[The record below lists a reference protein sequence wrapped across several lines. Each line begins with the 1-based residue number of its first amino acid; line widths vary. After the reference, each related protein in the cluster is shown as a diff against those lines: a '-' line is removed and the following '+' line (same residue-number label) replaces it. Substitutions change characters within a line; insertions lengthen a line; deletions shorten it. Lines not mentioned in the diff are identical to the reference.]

1 METKLLPISPVSRV
15 TGNLE
20 QCFGYKWL
28 LYTRKNLLF
37 ERNVTYSIFQKNMD
51 MAAVNEQETHLC
63 SNCKK
68 DIPVANFTIHEIHCS
83 RNIGVCHF
91 CKESLPK
98 SEIKNHIE
106 SEHVQVTCK
115 CNMKMEKCHLEDHEA
130 SACPLRPAIC
140 QHCEIELAFNKLQD
154 HEDYCGTRTET
165 CNECGRNVMVK
176 DLKEHPEVCG
186 KEVEE
191 RRVSQA
197 MSRYNYK
204 DEAANLCTYQSIRN
218 LLSSDSYAE
227 PLQRMSEPLEGQ
239 FYSSFGGDQASKNI
253 NRRNASA
260 MQRDQNQEDELERLE
275 RNKNTESSLYGEQN
289 SNLDYMLA
297 LSLQRENNPY
307 NNIAAEI
314 HSDFW
319 KNFNSK
325 ESKPSEHLNEINKS
339 DILSYDLSSI
349 NTSDQLK
356 NDDIML
362 PCEFCEALYPEED
375 LILHQTGCNPA
386 SAFASFSKRGSS
398 PSQQQEYNRH
408 AKDFLD
414 QLHSSRSTY
423 PLQQQT
429 VQTEGS
435 IIIPCEFCGIQ
446 LEEEILFH
454 HQDQCDLRP
463 ATASPGEGLASL
475 QSLPPKD
482 NLEKAELPEFR
493 RRIRHQGEISPQY
506 LEDFREQS
514 LAHAVQGS
522 QSLSNLAVARSVPLT
537 SFSAARANDALTQKG
552 KSSNLDGNDGRLRSR
567 GTAESGTGPRPVVR
581 STQNFH
587 PESCVPSLPRVSPT
601 RPSVRNEAGRSPR
614 TANVP
619 VNFRNRSTKAKSQ
632 KPESGH
638 LEEE

>member
-1 METKLLPISPVSRV
+1 
-15 TGNLE
+15 
-20 QCFGYKWL
+20 
-28 LYTRKNLLF
+28 
-37 ERNVTYSIFQKNMD
+37 MD

-260 MQRDQNQEDELERLE
+260 MQRDQNQVKLFCDCLKEDELERLE

-619 VNFRNRSTKAKSQ
+619 VNFRNRSTKVSFPVLFPILDGLSSAFQWLKRLVYFYYLLSRQ
-632 KPESGH
+632 H
-638 LEEE
+638 

>member
-1 METKLLPISPVSRV
+1 
-15 TGNLE
+15 
-20 QCFGYKWL
+20 
-28 LYTRKNLLF
+28 
-37 ERNVTYSIFQKNMD
+37 MD
-51 MAAVNEQETHLC
+51 MAAVNDQETQLC

-68 DIPVANFTIHEIHCS
+68 AIPVANFTIHEIHCN

-91 CKESLPK
+91 CKESVPK

-130 SACPLRPAIC
+130 SACPLRPAVC

-165 CNECGRNVMVK
+165 CSECGRNVMVK

-191 RRVSQA
+191 KRVSQA

-204 DEAANLCTYQSIRN
+204 DEAANLCTFQTIRN
-218 LLSSDSYAE
+218 LLSSDGYAG
-227 PLQRMSEPLEGQ
+227 PLQRMSGTQEGR

-253 NRRNASA
+253 NRRNAST
-260 MQRDQNQEDELERLE
+260 MQRDQNREDELERLE

-297 LSLQRENNPY
+297 LSLQRENNPH

-319 KNFNSK
+319 KNFYSK
-325 ESKPSEHLNEINKS
+325 ESKPSEQLNEINKS
-339 DILSYDLSSI
+339 DTFSHDLLSI

-408 AKDFLD
+408 AKEFLD

-423 PLQQQT
+423 PQQQQA

-463 ATASPGEGLASL
+463 ATASPGAGLPSSQL
-475 QSLPPKD
+475 LPPKD
-482 NLEKAELPEFR
+482 NLERSESPESR
-493 RRIRHQGEISPQY
+493 RRIRHQGEISPRY
-506 LEDFREQS
+506 LEDFRQQS
-514 LAHAVQGS
+514 LAHAVRES
-522 QSLSNLAVARSVPLT
+522 RSLSNLEVARSIPLT
-537 SFSAARANDALTQKG
+537 SFSAVRANDALTQKG
-552 KSSNLDGNDGRLRSR
+552 KSSNLDGNDRRLRSR

-581 STQNFH
+581 STQNIH
-587 PESCVPSLPRVSPT
+587 PESYVPSFPRTSPT

>member
-1 METKLLPISPVSRV
+1 
-15 TGNLE
+15 
-20 QCFGYKWL
+20 
-28 LYTRKNLLF
+28 
-37 ERNVTYSIFQKNMD
+37 
-51 MAAVNEQETHLC
+51 MAAVNDQETQLC

-68 DIPVANFTIHEIHCS
+68 AIPVANFTIHEIHCN

-91 CKESLPK
+91 CKESVPK

-130 SACPLRPAIC
+130 SACPLRPAVC

-165 CNECGRNVMVK
+165 CSECGRNVMVK

-191 RRVSQA
+191 KRVSQA

-204 DEAANLCTYQSIRN
+204 DEAANLCTFQTIRN
-218 LLSSDSYAE
+218 LLSSDGYAG
-227 PLQRMSEPLEGQ
+227 PLQRMSGTQEGR

-253 NRRNASA
+253 NRRNAST
-260 MQRDQNQEDELERLE
+260 MQRDQNREDELERLE

-297 LSLQRENNPY
+297 LSLQRENNPH

-319 KNFNSK
+319 KNFYSK
-325 ESKPSEHLNEINKS
+325 ESKPSEQLNEINKS
-339 DILSYDLSSI
+339 DTFSRDLLSI

-398 PSQQQEYNRH
+398 PSQQEEYNRH
-408 AKDFLD
+408 VKDFLD

-423 PLQQQT
+423 PQQQQA

-463 ATASPGEGLASL
+463 ATASPGAGLPSSQL
-475 QSLPPKD
+475 LPPKD
-482 NLEKAELPEFR
+482 NLERSESPESR
-493 RRIRHQGEISPQY
+493 RRIRHQGEISPRY
-506 LEDFREQS
+506 LEDFRQQS
-514 LAHAVQGS
+514 LAHAVRES
-522 QSLSNLAVARSVPLT
+522 RSLSNLEVARSIPLT
-537 SFSAARANDALTQKG
+537 SFSAVRANDALTQKG
-552 KSSNLDGNDGRLRSR
+552 KSSNLDGNDRRLRSR

-581 STQNFH
+581 STQNIH
-587 PESCVPSLPRVSPT
+587 PESYVPSFPRTSPT

>member
-1 METKLLPISPVSRV
+1 
-15 TGNLE
+15 
-20 QCFGYKWL
+20 
-28 LYTRKNLLF
+28 
-37 ERNVTYSIFQKNMD
+37 
-51 MAAVNEQETHLC
+51 MAAVNDQETQLC

-68 DIPVANFTIHEIHCS
+68 AIPVANFTIHEIHCN

-91 CKESLPK
+91 CKESVPK

-130 SACPLRPAIC
+130 SACPLRPAVC

-165 CNECGRNVMVK
+165 CSECGRNVMVK

-191 RRVSQA
+191 KRVSQA

-204 DEAANLCTYQSIRN
+204 DEAANLCTFQTIRN
-218 LLSSDSYAE
+218 LLSSDGYAG
-227 PLQRMSEPLEGQ
+227 PLQRMSGTQEGR

-253 NRRNASA
+253 NRRNAST
-260 MQRDQNQEDELERLE
+260 MQRDQNREDELERLE

-297 LSLQRENNPY
+297 LSLQRENNPH

-319 KNFNSK
+319 KNFYSK
-325 ESKPSEHLNEINKS
+325 ESKPSEQLNEINKS
-339 DILSYDLSSI
+339 DTFSHDLLSI

-398 PSQQQEYNRH
+398 PSQQEEYNRH
-408 AKDFLD
+408 VKDFLD

-423 PLQQQT
+423 PQQQQA

-463 ATASPGEGLASL
+463 ATASPGAGLPSSQL
-475 QSLPPKD
+475 LPPKD
-482 NLEKAELPEFR
+482 NLERSESPESR
-493 RRIRHQGEISPQY
+493 RRIRHQGEISPRY
-506 LEDFREQS
+506 LEDFRQQS
-514 LAHAVQGS
+514 LAHAVRES
-522 QSLSNLAVARSVPLT
+522 RSLSNLEVARSIPLT
-537 SFSAARANDALTQKG
+537 SFSAVRANDALTQKG
-552 KSSNLDGNDGRLRSR
+552 KSSNLDGNDRRLRSR

-581 STQNFH
+581 STQNIH
-587 PESCVPSLPRVSPT
+587 PESYVPSFPRTSPT

>member
-1 METKLLPISPVSRV
+1 
-15 TGNLE
+15 
-20 QCFGYKWL
+20 
-28 LYTRKNLLF
+28 
-37 ERNVTYSIFQKNMD
+37 MD
-51 MAAVNEQETHLC
+51 MAAVNDQETQLC

-68 DIPVANFTIHEIHCS
+68 AIPVANFTIHEIHCN

-91 CKESLPK
+91 CKESVPK
-98 SEIKNHIE
+98 SEIKKHIE

-165 CNECGRNVMVK
+165 CSECGRNVMVK

-197 MSRYNYK
+197 MSHYNHK
-204 DEAANLCTYQSIRN
+204 DEAATLCTFQAIRN
-218 LLSSDSYAE
+218 HLSSDGYAG
-227 PLQRMSEPLEGQ
+227 PLRRMSRTQEGR
-239 FYSSFGGDQASKNI
+239 FYSSFGDQASKSI
-253 NRRNASA
+253 NRRNASPV
-260 MQRDQNQEDELERLE
+260 QKDQNREDELERLE
-275 RNKNTESSLYGEQN
+275 RNKNTESCLYGEQN

-297 LSLQRENNPY
+297 LSLQRENNPH

-319 KNFNSK
+319 KNFYSK
-325 ESKPSEHLNEINKS
+325 ESKPSEQLNEINKS
-339 DILSYDLSSI
+339 DTFSHDLLSI

-408 AKDFLD
+408 FKDFLD
-414 QLHSSRSTY
+414 QLYSSRSTY
-423 PLQQQT
+423 PQQQQA

-463 ATASPGEGLASL
+463 DTTSPGVGLPSS
-475 QSLPPKD
+475 QPLPPKD
-482 NLEKAELPEFR
+482 NLERSESPESR
-493 RRIRHQGEISPQY
+493 RRIRHQGETSPRY
-506 LEDFREQS
+506 LEDFRQQS
-514 LAHAVQGS
+514 LAHAVRES
-522 QSLSNLAVARSVPLT
+522 RSLSNLAVARSIPLT
-537 SFSAARANDALTQKG
+537 SFSAVRANDALTQKG
-552 KSSNLDGNDGRLRSR
+552 KSSNLDGNDRRLRSR
-567 GTAESGTGPRPVVR
+567 DTAESGTGPRPVVR
-581 STQNFH
+581 STQNIH
-587 PESCVPSLPRVSPT
+587 PESYVPSFPRTSPT
-601 RPSVRNEAGRSPR
+601 QPSMRKEAGRSPR

-619 VNFRNRSTKAKSQ
+619 VNFRNKSTKAKSQ

>member
-1 METKLLPISPVSRV
+1 
-15 TGNLE
+15 
-20 QCFGYKWL
+20 
-28 LYTRKNLLF
+28 
-37 ERNVTYSIFQKNMD
+37 MD

-260 MQRDQNQEDELERLE
+260 MQRDQNQVKLFCDCLKEDELERLE

>member
-1 METKLLPISPVSRV
+1 
-15 TGNLE
+15 
-20 QCFGYKWL
+20 
-28 LYTRKNLLF
+28 
-37 ERNVTYSIFQKNMD
+37 
-51 MAAVNEQETHLC
+51 MAAVNDQETQLC

-68 DIPVANFTIHEIHCS
+68 AIPVANFTIHEIHCN

-91 CKESLPK
+91 CKESVPK

-130 SACPLRPAIC
+130 SACPLRPAVC

-165 CNECGRNVMVK
+165 CSECGRNVMVK

-191 RRVSQA
+191 KRVSQA
-197 MSRYNYK
+197 MSHYNYK
-204 DEAANLCTYQSIRN
+204 DEAANLCTFQTIRN
-218 LLSSDSYAE
+218 LLSSDGYAG
-227 PLQRMSEPLEGQ
+227 PLQRMSGTQEGR

-253 NRRNASA
+253 NRRNAST
-260 MQRDQNQEDELERLE
+260 MQRDQNREDELERLE

-297 LSLQRENNPY
+297 LSLQRENNPH

-319 KNFNSK
+319 KNFYSK
-325 ESKPSEHLNEINKS
+325 ESKPSEQLNEINKS
-339 DILSYDLSSI
+339 DTFSRDLLSI

-398 PSQQQEYNRH
+398 PSQQEEYNRH
-408 AKDFLD
+408 VKDFLD

-423 PLQQQT
+423 PQQQQA

-446 LEEEILFH
+446 LEDEILFH

-463 ATASPGEGLASL
+463 ATASPGAGLPSSQL
-475 QSLPPKD
+475 LPPKD
-482 NLEKAELPEFR
+482 NLERSESPESR
-493 RRIRHQGEISPQY
+493 RRIRHQGEISPRY
-506 LEDFREQS
+506 LEDFRQQS
-514 LAHAVQGS
+514 LAHAVRES
-522 QSLSNLAVARSVPLT
+522 RSLSNLEVARSIPLT
-537 SFSAARANDALTQKG
+537 SFSAVRANDALTQKG
-552 KSSNLDGNDGRLRSR
+552 KSSNLDGNDRRLRSR

-581 STQNFH
+581 STQNIH
-587 PESCVPSLPRVSPT
+587 PESYVPSFPRTSPT

>member
-1 METKLLPISPVSRV
+1 
-15 TGNLE
+15 
-20 QCFGYKWL
+20 
-28 LYTRKNLLF
+28 
-37 ERNVTYSIFQKNMD
+37 MD
-51 MAAVNEQETHLC
+51 MAAVNDQETQLC

-68 DIPVANFTIHEIHCS
+68 AIPVANFTIHEIHCN

-91 CKESLPK
+91 CKESVPK

-130 SACPLRPAIC
+130 SACPLRPAVC

-165 CNECGRNVMVK
+165 CSECGRNVMVK

-191 RRVSQA
+191 KRVSQP

-204 DEAANLCTYQSIRN
+204 DEAANLCTFQTIRN
-218 LLSSDSYAE
+218 LLSSDGYAG
-227 PLQRMSEPLEGQ
+227 PLQRMSGTQEGR

-253 NRRNASA
+253 NRRNAST
-260 MQRDQNQEDELERLE
+260 MQRDQNREDELERLE

-297 LSLQRENNPY
+297 LSLQRENNPH

-319 KNFNSK
+319 KNFYSK
-325 ESKPSEHLNEINKS
+325 ESKPSEQLNEINKS
-339 DILSYDLSSI
+339 DTFSHDLLSI

-398 PSQQQEYNRH
+398 PSQQEEYNRH
-408 AKDFLD
+408 VKDFLD

-423 PLQQQT
+423 PQQQQA

-463 ATASPGEGLASL
+463 ATASPGAGLPSSQL
-475 QSLPPKD
+475 LPPKD
-482 NLEKAELPEFR
+482 NLERSESPESR
-493 RRIRHQGEISPQY
+493 RRIRHQGEISPRY
-506 LEDFREQS
+506 LEDFRQQS
-514 LAHAVQGS
+514 LAHAVRES
-522 QSLSNLAVARSVPLT
+522 RSLSNLAVARSVPLT
-537 SFSAARANDALTQKG
+537 SFSAVRANDALTQKG
-552 KSSNLDGNDGRLRSR
+552 KSSNLDGNDRRLRSR

-581 STQNFH
+581 STQNIH
-587 PESCVPSLPRVSPT
+587 PESYVPSFPRASPT

>member
-1 METKLLPISPVSRV
+1 
-15 TGNLE
+15 
-20 QCFGYKWL
+20 
-28 LYTRKNLLF
+28 
-37 ERNVTYSIFQKNMD
+37 MD
-51 MAAVNEQETHLC
+51 MAAVNEQETQLC

-68 DIPVANFTIHEIHCS
+68 AIPVANFTIHEIHCS
-83 RNIGVCHF
+83 RNIGVCRF
-91 CKESLPK
+91 CKESVPK

-130 SACPLRPAIC
+130 SACPLRPAVC

-165 CNECGRNVMVK
+165 CSECGRNVMVK

-186 KEVEE
+186 KEVDEK
-191 RRVSQA
+191 RVGQA

-204 DEAANLCTYQSIRN
+204 DEAANLCTFQTIRN
-218 LLSSDSYAE
+218 LLSSDGYAG
-227 PLQRMSEPLEGQ
+227 PLQRMSGSLEGR

-260 MQRDQNQEDELERLE
+260 MQRDQNREDELERLE

-297 LSLQRENNPY
+297 LSLQRENNPH

-319 KNFNSK
+319 KNFYSK
-325 ESKPSEHLNEINKS
+325 ESKPSEQLNEINKS
-339 DILSYDLSSI
+339 DTFSHDLSSI

-408 AKDFLD
+408 VKDFLD

-423 PLQQQT
+423 PQQQQA

-463 ATASPGEGLASL
+463 ATASPGAGLPSS
-475 QSLPPKD
+475 QPLPPKD
-482 NLEKAELPEFR
+482 NLERSESPESR
-493 RRIRHQGEISPQY
+493 RRIRHQGEISPGY
-506 LEDFREQS
+506 LEDFRQQS
-514 LAHAVQGS
+514 LAHAVRES
-522 QSLSNLAVARSVPLT
+522 RSLSNLAVARSVPLT
-537 SFSAARANDALTQKG
+537 SFSAVRANDAPTQKG
-552 KSSNLDGNDGRLRSR
+552 KSSNLDGNDRRLKSR
-567 GTAESGTGPRPVVR
+567 GTPESGTGPRPVVR
-581 STQNFH
+581 STQNIH
-587 PESCVPSLPRVSPT
+587 PESYVPSFPRTSPT
-601 RPSVRNEAGRSPR
+601 RPSVRNEAGRNPR

-619 VNFRNRSTKAKSQ
+619 VNFRNRSTRVSFRALPQYWMASFLRFNGRLKGLVYFYYCLLSSLHQA
-632 KPESGH
+632 
-638 LEEE
+638 

>member
-1 METKLLPISPVSRV
+1 
-15 TGNLE
+15 
-20 QCFGYKWL
+20 
-28 LYTRKNLLF
+28 
-37 ERNVTYSIFQKNMD
+37 
-51 MAAVNEQETHLC
+51 MAAVNDQETQLC

-68 DIPVANFTIHEIHCS
+68 AIPVANFTIHEIHCN

-91 CKESLPK
+91 CKESVPK

-130 SACPLRPAIC
+130 SACPLRPAVC

-154 HEDYCGTRTET
+154 HKDYCGTRTET
-165 CNECGRNVMVK
+165 CSECGRNVMVK

-191 RRVSQA
+191 KRVSQA

-204 DEAANLCTYQSIRN
+204 DEAANLCTFQTIRN
-218 LLSSDSYAE
+218 LLSSDGYAG
-227 PLQRMSEPLEGQ
+227 PLQRMSGTQEGR

-253 NRRNASA
+253 NRRNAST
-260 MQRDQNQEDELERLE
+260 MQRDQNREDELERLE

-297 LSLQRENNPY
+297 LSLQRENNPH

-319 KNFNSK
+319 KNFYSK
-325 ESKPSEHLNEINKS
+325 ESKPSEQLNEINKS
-339 DILSYDLSSI
+339 DTFSRDLLSI

-398 PSQQQEYNRH
+398 PSQQEEYNRH
-408 AKDFLD
+408 VKDFLD

-423 PLQQQT
+423 PQQQQA

-463 ATASPGEGLASL
+463 ATASPGAGLPSSQL
-475 QSLPPKD
+475 LPPKD
-482 NLEKAELPEFR
+482 NLERSESPESR
-493 RRIRHQGEISPQY
+493 RRIRHQGEISPRY
-506 LEDFREQS
+506 LEDFRQQS
-514 LAHAVQGS
+514 LAHAVRES
-522 QSLSNLAVARSVPLT
+522 RSLSNLEVARSIPLT
-537 SFSAARANDALTQKG
+537 SFSAVRANDALTQKG
-552 KSSNLDGNDGRLRSR
+552 KSSNLDGNDRRLRSR

-581 STQNFH
+581 STQNIH
-587 PESCVPSLPRVSPT
+587 PESYVPSFPRTSPT

>member
-1 METKLLPISPVSRV
+1 
-15 TGNLE
+15 
-20 QCFGYKWL
+20 
-28 LYTRKNLLF
+28 
-37 ERNVTYSIFQKNMD
+37 MD

-68 DIPVANFTIHEIHCS
+68 DVPVANFTIHEIHCS

-140 QHCEIELAFNKLQD
+140 QHCEIELAFNRLQD

-165 CNECGRNVMVK
+165 CSECGRNIMVK

-204 DEAANLCTYQSIRN
+204 DEAANLCTFQSIRN
-218 LLSSDSYAE
+218 LLSSGSYAG
-227 PLQRMSEPLEGQ
+227 PLQRMSEPLEGR
-239 FYSSFGGDQASKNI
+239 FYSTFGGDQASKNI

-260 MQRDQNQEDELERLE
+260 MQRDPNQEDELEQLE

-297 LSLQRENNPY
+297 LSLQRENNPH

-319 KNFNSK
+319 KNFDSK

-339 DILSYDLSSI
+339 DTFSHDLSSI

-356 NDDIML
+356 NDEIML

-423 PLQQQT
+423 PLQQHA

-463 ATASPGEGLASL
+463 ATASPGEGLASSQL
-475 QSLPPKD
+475 LPPKD
-482 NLEKAELPEFR
+482 NLERAESPEFR
-493 RRIRHQGEISPQY
+493 RRIRHQGEISPLY
-506 LEDFREQS
+506 LEDFRQQS
-514 LAHAVQGS
+514 VAHAERGS

-537 SFSAARANDALTQKG
+537 SLSAARANDALIQKG
-552 KSSNLDGNDGRLRSR
+552 KSSNLDGNDRRLRSR

-587 PESCVPSLPRVSPT
+587 PESYVPSFPRVSPT

-619 VNFRNRSTKAKSQ
+619 VNFRNRSTKVSFSELFPYTGWLLFCISVAD
-632 KPESGH
+632 
-638 LEEE
+638 

>member
-1 METKLLPISPVSRV
+1 
-15 TGNLE
+15 
-20 QCFGYKWL
+20 
-28 LYTRKNLLF
+28 
-37 ERNVTYSIFQKNMD
+37 MD
-51 MAAVNEQETHLC
+51 MAAVNDQETQLC

-68 DIPVANFTIHEIHCS
+68 AIPVANFTIHEIHCN

-91 CKESLPK
+91 CKESVPK

-130 SACPLRPAIC
+130 SACPLRPAVC

-165 CNECGRNVMVK
+165 CSECGRNVMVK

-191 RRVSQA
+191 KRVSQA
-197 MSRYNYK
+197 MSHYNYK
-204 DEAANLCTYQSIRN
+204 DEAANLCTFQTIRN
-218 LLSSDSYAE
+218 LLSSDGYAG
-227 PLQRMSEPLEGQ
+227 PLQRMSGTQEGR

-253 NRRNASA
+253 NRRNAST
-260 MQRDQNQEDELERLE
+260 MQRDQNREDELERLE

-297 LSLQRENNPY
+297 LSLQRENNPH

-319 KNFNSK
+319 KNFYSK
-325 ESKPSEHLNEINKS
+325 ESKPSEQLNEINKS
-339 DILSYDLSSI
+339 DTFSRDLLSI

-398 PSQQQEYNRH
+398 PSQQEEYNRH
-408 AKDFLD
+408 VKDFLD

-423 PLQQQT
+423 PQQQQA

-463 ATASPGEGLASL
+463 ATASPGAGLPSSQL
-475 QSLPPKD
+475 LPPKD
-482 NLEKAELPEFR
+482 NLERSESPESR
-493 RRIRHQGEISPQY
+493 RRIRHQGEISPRY
-506 LEDFREQS
+506 LEDFRQQS
-514 LAHAVQGS
+514 LAHAVRES
-522 QSLSNLAVARSVPLT
+522 RSLSNLEVARSIPLT
-537 SFSAARANDALTQKG
+537 SFSAVRANDALTQKG
-552 KSSNLDGNDGRLRSR
+552 KSSNLDGNDRRLRSR

-581 STQNFH
+581 STQNIH
-587 PESCVPSLPRVSPT
+587 PESYVPSFPRTSPT

>member
-1 METKLLPISPVSRV
+1 
-15 TGNLE
+15 
-20 QCFGYKWL
+20 
-28 LYTRKNLLF
+28 
-37 ERNVTYSIFQKNMD
+37 MD

-165 CNECGRNVMVK
+165 CRECGRNIMVK

-204 DEAANLCTYQSIRN
+204 DEAANLCTFQSIRN
-218 LLSSDSYAE
+218 LLSSGSYAG
-227 PLQRMSEPLEGQ
+227 PLQRMSEPLEGR
-239 FYSSFGGDQASKNI
+239 FYSTFGGDQASKNI

-260 MQRDQNQEDELERLE
+260 MQRDPNQDDE
-275 RNKNTESSLYGEQN
+275 
-289 SNLDYMLA
+289 
-297 LSLQRENNPY
+297 
-307 NNIAAEI
+307 
-314 HSDFW
+314 
-319 KNFNSK
+319 
-325 ESKPSEHLNEINKS
+325 
-339 DILSYDLSSI
+339 
-349 NTSDQLK
+349 
-356 NDDIML
+356 IML

-398 PSQQQEYNRH
+398 PSQRQEYNRH

-423 PLQQQT
+423 PLQQQA

-463 ATASPGEGLASL
+463 ATASPGEGLASSQL
-475 QSLPPKD
+475 LPPKD
-482 NLEKAELPEFR
+482 NLERAESPEFR
-493 RRIRHQGEISPQY
+493 RRIRHQGDISPLY
-506 LEDFREQS
+506 LEDFRQQS
-514 LAHAVQGS
+514 IAHAERGS

-537 SFSAARANDALTQKG
+537 SFSATRANDALIQKG
-552 KSSNLDGNDGRLRSR
+552 KSSNLDGNDGGLRSR

-587 PESCVPSLPRVSPT
+587 PESYMPSFPRVSPT
-601 RPSVRNEAGRSPR
+601 RASVRNEAGRSPR

-632 KPESGH
+632 KPEPGH

>member
-1 METKLLPISPVSRV
+1 
-15 TGNLE
+15 
-20 QCFGYKWL
+20 
-28 LYTRKNLLF
+28 
-37 ERNVTYSIFQKNMD
+37 MD
-51 MAAVNEQETHLC
+51 MAAVNEQETQVC

-68 DIPVANFTIHEIHCS
+68 AIPVANFTIHEIHCS
-83 RNIGVCHF
+83 RNIGVCRF
-91 CKESLPK
+91 CKESVPK

-130 SACPLRPAIC
+130 SACPLRPAVC

-165 CNECGRNVMVK
+165 CSECGRNVMVK

-191 RRVSQA
+191 KRVSQA

-204 DEAANLCTYQSIRN
+204 DEAANLCTFQTIRN
-218 LLSSDSYAE
+218 LLSSDGYAG
-227 PLQRMSEPLEGQ
+227 PLQRMSGPLEGQ

-260 MQRDQNQEDELERLE
+260 MQRDQNREDELERLE

-297 LSLQRENNPY
+297 LSLQRENNPH

-319 KNFNSK
+319 KNFYSK
-325 ESKPSEHLNEINKS
+325 ESKPSEQLNEINKS
-339 DILSYDLSSI
+339 DTFSHDLSSI
-349 NTSDQLK
+349 NTLDQLK
-356 NDDIML
+356 NDDDDIML

-398 PSQQQEYNRH
+398 PSQQQEYNRPV
-408 AKDFLD
+408 KDFLD

-423 PLQQQT
+423 PQQQEA

-463 ATASPGEGLASL
+463 ATASPGVGLPSSQL
-475 QSLPPKD
+475 LPPKD
-482 NLEKAELPEFR
+482 NLERSESPESR
-493 RRIRHQGEISPQY
+493 RRIRHQGEISPRY
-506 LEDFREQS
+506 LEDFRQQS
-514 LAHAVQGS
+514 LAHAVRES
-522 QSLSNLAVARSVPLT
+522 RSLSNLAVARSVPLT
-537 SFSAARANDALTQKG
+537 SFSAVRANDALTHKG
-552 KSSNLDGNDGRLRSR
+552 KSSNLDGNDRRLRSR

-581 STQNFH
+581 STQNIH
-587 PESCVPSLPRVSPT
+587 PESYMPSFPRASPT

-619 VNFRNRSTKAKSQ
+619 VNFRNRSTKVSFRALPGCWMASFLCFNGRLK
-632 KPESGH
+632 G
-638 LEEE
+638 LVYFYYCLF